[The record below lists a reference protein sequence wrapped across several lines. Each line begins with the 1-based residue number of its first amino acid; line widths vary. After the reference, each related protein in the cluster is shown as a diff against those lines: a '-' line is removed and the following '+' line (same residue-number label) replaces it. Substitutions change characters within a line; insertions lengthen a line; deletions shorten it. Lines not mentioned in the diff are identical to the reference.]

1 MTAITDYAATLRI
14 LERDISPTTPYRV
27 SIELPYYGL
36 HLSVR
41 ITRSREDKL
50 HVSWAKDGPR
60 YAVRTGS
67 PKATAEWD
75 AWILDEVRRQDV
87 EVAA

>member
-1 MTAITDYAATLRI
+1 MNADGFAATIRI
-14 LERDISPTTPYRV
+14 IGRDISPTMPYLV
-27 SIELPYYGL
+27 AIDLPYYGL
-36 HLSVR
+36 SLSVR
-41 ITRSREDKL
+41 ITRGRDDQL

-75 AWILDEVRRQDV
+75 AWILDEVRKQDV

>member
-1 MTAITDYAATLRI
+1 MNSSDYAATLRI
-14 LERDISPTTPYRV
+14 IERDISPTM
-27 SIELPYYGL
+27 
-36 HLSVR
+36 LSVR
-41 ITRSREDKL
+41 ITRGRDDQL

-75 AWILDEVRRQDV
+75 AWILDEVRKQDV
-87 EVAA
+87 EVTA